1 TFAWRQRSI
10 LRRSSSV
17 RWLYF
22 DPMTQSSCLI
32 TYWFQTEVAL
42 GNSAHPETVNSK
54 VAARHSIQRFIFTLP
69 GAFLLALKFSGSI
82 FRIGPGSLTLA
93 PSITYVRK
101 QTS

>member
-1 TFAWRQRSI
+1 FAWRQRSI

-42 GNSAHPETVNSK
+42 GNSAHRVMNFVRPGGGSGPVWLGHAHLILFRLTAYISK
-54 VAARHSIQRFIFTLP
+54 
-69 GAFLLALKFSGSI
+69 
-82 FRIGPGSLTLA
+82 
-93 PSITYVRK
+93 
-101 QTS
+101 